1 MINAEC
7 EAILGHLMFHRS
19 LIDDNESAAQKGRME
34 EYVRMV
40 EQMQHGIYLMSEDP
54 FERSVAMAFELVVN
68 QKLNPW
74 EIDLLEFSKM
84 YMQKVRKVEEVNLLV
99 AGKLVFMAWNVF
111 RMQTEDLLV
120 RVDRPEVNENFYD
133 SWDTD
138 AVELFSAIESPAP
151 AVTIMQGEFELN
163 SAARRPSSQRNVSLV
178 ELLDAFE
185 EAKHEADVRAEI
197 SKYLDKYK
205 PKEFDDKAHRD
216 TLEQDI
222 AETWERIQEL
232 GAGAIPFSD
241 LAQGDK
247 EHRVAVFMSVLFL
260 SAMEKITIWQDK
272 PPFGEIFVEIAA
284 AKNIASVKD
293 EAAKDDSII
302 DLTSVTST
310 KVSNGNGSTVV
321 Q

>member
-19 LIDDNESAAQKGRME
+19 LIDDDDGAAKKGRME
-34 EYVRMV
+34 EYVKMV
-40 EQMQHGIYLMSEDP
+40 EQMQQGIYLMSEDP
-54 FERSVAMAFELVVN
+54 FERSVSMAFELVVN
-68 QKLNPW
+68 EKLNPW

-84 YMQKVRKVEEVNLLV
+84 YMQKVRKTEEINLLV
-99 AGKLVFMAWNVF
+99 AGKLVFMAWNIF
-111 RMQTEDLLV
+111 RLQTEDLLL
-120 RVDRPEVNENFYD
+120 RADEPEVNENFFD

-138 AVELFSAIESPAP
+138 SVELFSTIDEPTP
-151 AVTIMQGEFELN
+151 AVTIMQGALELN
-163 SAARRPSSQRNVSLV
+163 PAVRRPSSQRHVSLF

-205 PKEFDDKAHRD
+205 MKEFDDKAHRD

-222 AETWERIQEL
+222 AEAWERIRQI

-260 SAMEKITIWQDK
+260 ANMEKIVLWQDK
-272 PPFGEIFVEIAA
+272 PPMGEIFIEIAE
-284 AKNIASVKD
+284 AKNIASVR
-293 EAAKDDSII
+293 DDGTII
-302 DLTSVTST
+302 DFTSVTSA
-310 KVSNGNGSTVV
+310 KQANGSTVV